1 MLSVRRAPRRK
12 SHNFFRINK
21 INNLVQKFKQKLT
34 KNSAFSRKSGV
45 ILNNPYFKE
54 RYLSDMGN
62 SKETNLKVFGSATLY
77 PGCKFL
83 VVWEFLKTFMVGAL
97 FFILPLQRSF
107 DMGYFR
113 GINYYAFGYL
123 GIDIIIKLNTAY
135 LHKGNVS
142 FPNIQLDHF
151 IPAPNPKNLLVT
163 RDVLRP
169 PRGRRFAFQ

>member
-34 KNSAFSRKSGV
+34 KNSAFSKKSGV
-45 ILNNPYFKE
+45 ILNNAYFKE
-54 RYLSDMGN
+54 RYLSDTGN
-62 SKETNLKVFGSATLY
+62 LKETNLKVLGSATLY

-83 VVWEFLKTFMVGAL
+83 IIWEFLKTLIVGAL

-107 DMGYFR
+107 DMSYFR

-142 FPNIQLDHF
+142 FSNIPLDYF
-151 IPAPNPKNLLVT
+151 VPAPNSKNLLVT
-163 RDVLRP
+163 RNVLRP
-169 PRGRRFAFQ
+169 SHCCRFDLQ